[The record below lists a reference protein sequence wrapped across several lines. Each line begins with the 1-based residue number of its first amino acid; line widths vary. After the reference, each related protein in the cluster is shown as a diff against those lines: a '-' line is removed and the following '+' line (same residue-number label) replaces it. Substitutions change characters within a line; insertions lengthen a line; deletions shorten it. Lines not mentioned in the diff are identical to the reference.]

1 MASVSWDVLMCAISL
16 STWATVHGVEIS
28 RIAIAAGLT
37 ARTSSATKSKES
49 NSTPTHTRSSSI
61 ISNASDNSS
70 LGVRVRRRRKPSTKA
85 LAKGDGAE
93 KDGDFIPSE
102 ALAPT
107 VFGEEEERKNLS
119 AGAVSWV
126 MFAVG
131 GLGVLAF

>member
-1 MASVSWDVLMCAISL
+1 MAIVGWDVLMCAISL
-16 STWATVHGVEIS
+16 ATWATVRGVEIT
-28 RIAIAAGLT
+28 RRAIAAGLA
-37 ARTSSATKSKES
+37 ARTSSTTKSKES

-85 LAKGDGAE
+85 LAEGDAAE

-107 VFGEEEERKNLS
+107 VFGEEEEKENLE
-119 AGAVSWV
+119 AGAVS
-126 MFAVG
+126 
-131 GLGVLAF
+131 